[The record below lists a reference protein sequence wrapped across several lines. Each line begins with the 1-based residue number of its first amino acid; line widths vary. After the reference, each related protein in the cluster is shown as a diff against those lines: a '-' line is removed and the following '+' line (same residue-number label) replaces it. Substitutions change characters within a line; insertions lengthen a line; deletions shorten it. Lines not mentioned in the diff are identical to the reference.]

1 MNHMKILLVGSG
13 GREHAIARAFS
24 KSQKVELFSVMA
36 TPNPG
41 IIDCASSY
49 LITKEVNCGEIS
61 EFCKKHEITHAFIG
75 PETPLEAGICDVL
88 SGGGVKCAS
97 PSRAAARIETDK
109 AFCRDLMRTH
119 GISGC
124 PAYQFFADAKDAVH
138 FLKSHAGVEYAIK
151 PVGLTGGKGVRI
163 IGEHVDLTG
172 AEEYIRELAHD
183 IVLEERLFGEEFTLQ
198 AFVDG
203 KTLIPMPLVQDHKRA
218 FEGDTGPNTGGM
230 GSYSMS
236 DHGLPFVS
244 EDDYNKALSIMKSVV
259 SALADEGS
267 PYIGVLYGQFMSTAT
282 GPMVVEFN
290 ARFGDPE
297 AMNVMTLL
305 ESDAGDLIEAMTEG
319 TLDRISISFAKQ
331 ATVCIYLVPA
341 GYPGNPQVDSE
352 IVVPDNHDAL
362 LYYANVRRDHQS
374 RRLITGHS
382 RSLAFVGV
390 ANTLEEAR
398 EAATL
403 AASEVIGAV
412 RFRADIG
419 TTEVLERRIAHMKDI
434 RGDPT

>member
-1 MNHMKILLVGSG
+1 MNLKILLVGSG

-24 KSQKVELFSVMA
+24 KSEKVELFAVMA

-41 IIDCASSY
+41 IIDCASFH
-49 LITKEVNCGEIS
+49 LITREVNCDEIS

-75 PETPLEAGICDVL
+75 PEAPLEAGICDVL
-88 SGGGVKCAS
+88 SANGIKCAS

-124 PAYQFFADAKDAVH
+124 PAYQFFADAKSAID
-138 FLKSHAGVEYAIK
+138 FLRTHANEEYAIK
-151 PVGLTGGKGVRI
+151 PVGLTGGKGVRV
-163 IGEHVDLTG
+163 IGEHVDLAG
-172 AEEYIRELAHD
+172 AEEYIKELKHD

-203 KTLIPMPLVQDHKRA
+203 KTLVPMPLVQDHKRA
-218 FEGDTGPNTGGM
+218 FVGDIGPNTGGM

-236 DHGLPFVS
+236 DHRLPFVS
-244 EDDYNKALSIMKSVV
+244 EDDYKEALSIMKSVL

-267 PYIGVLYGQFMSTAT
+267 PYIGVLYGQFMNTAK
-282 GPMVVEFN
+282 GPMVIEFN

-319 TLDRISISFAKQ
+319 TLDQINVSFAKQ
-331 ATVCIYLVPA
+331 ATVCIYLVPT
-341 GYPGNPQVDSE
+341 GYPDKPQSDNE
-352 IVVPDNHDAL
+352 IFVPESHDAL
-362 LYYANVRRDHQS
+362 LYYANVHQEKQS
-374 RRLITGHS
+374 LITGRS

-390 ANTLEEAR
+390 ANTLEEAHASAIS
-398 EAATL
+398 AA
-403 AASEVIGAV
+403 AEVKGAV
-412 RFRADIG
+412 WFRTDIG
-419 TTEVLERRIAHMKDI
+419 TGELLGRRIAHMKTI
-434 RGDPT
+434 RGDST

>member
-1 MNHMKILLVGSG
+1 MNLKILLVGSG

-24 KSQKVELFSVMA
+24 KSERVELFSAMA

-49 LITKEVNCGEIS
+49 LITKEVNCDEIVA
-61 EFCKKHEITHAFIG
+61 FCKAHEITHAFIG

-88 SGGGVKCAS
+88 SAGSIKCAS

-109 AFCRDLMRTH
+109 AFCRDLMTNY

-124 PAYQFFADAKDAVH
+124 PAYQFFADAKDAID
-138 FLKSHAGVEYAIK
+138 FLKKHANTEYAIK

-163 IGEHVDLTG
+163 IGEHVDLAG
-172 AEEYIRELAHD
+172 AEKYIRELAHD

-198 AFVDG
+198 VFVDG
-203 KTLIPMPLVQDHKRA
+203 KTLVPMPLVQDHKRA

-236 DHGLPFVS
+236 DHRLPFVS
-244 EDDYNKALSIMKSVV
+244 EDDYKEAFSIMKSVV

-267 PYIGVLYGQFMSTAT
+267 PYIGVLYGQFMSTAK
-282 GPMVVEFN
+282 GPMVIEFN

-297 AMNVMTLL
+297 AMNVVTLL
-305 ESDAGDLIEAMTEG
+305 ESDAGDLIEAMAEG
-319 TLDRISISFAKQ
+319 TLDQISVSFAKQ
-331 ATVCIYLVPA
+331 ATVCIYLVPT
-341 GYPGNPQVDSE
+341 GYPDNPQADNE
-352 IVVPDNHDAL
+352 IFVPEKHDAL
-362 LYYANVRRDHQS
+362 LYYANVRRENQG
-374 RRLITGHS
+374 LINGRS
-382 RSLAFVGV
+382 RSFAFVGV
-390 ANTLEEAR
+390 ANTIEEAR
-398 EAATL
+398 ASAISAA
-403 AASEVIGAV
+403 AEVKGAV
-412 RFRADIG
+412 WFRADIG
-419 TTEVLERRIAHMKDI
+419 TAEVLERRIAHMKTI